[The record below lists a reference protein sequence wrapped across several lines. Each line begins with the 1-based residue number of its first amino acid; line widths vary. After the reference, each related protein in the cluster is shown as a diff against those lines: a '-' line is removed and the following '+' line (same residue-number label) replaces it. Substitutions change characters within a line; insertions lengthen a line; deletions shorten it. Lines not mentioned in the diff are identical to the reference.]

1 MSYVFCN
8 GCGHRNPPQSSFCSS
23 CGSVL
28 DGPDMRTVTL
38 SKVDALQD
46 APGTEDNVSVTV
58 DNTGNRKALLVVRN
72 GPNEGARF
80 SLTSNDSVI
89 GRHPDS
95 TICLDDVTVSRR
107 HAHLEQHDGQV
118 VLRDLGSLNGTYVN
132 QERIK
137 RRSLRTVTRCKLGAI
152 EWCSSR
158 VPRDDEE
165 LLLDRRGSRA
175 VARRVPG
182 RDDFKDQIPR
192 ESRSDRA

>member
-23 CGSVL
+23 CGSIL
-28 DGPDMRTVTL
+28 DGPDMRTVTI

-46 APGTEDNVSVTV
+46 APGLDDNISVSL
-58 DNTGNRKALLVVRN
+58 DQSGRKKPLLVVRN

-107 HAHLEQHDGQV
+107 HAHLEQSGDHV

-132 QERIK
+132 QERIEEAV
-137 RRSLRTVTRCKLGAI
+137 LAHG
-152 EWCSSR
+152 
-158 VPRDDEE
+158 DE
-165 LLLDRRGSRA
+165 
-175 VARRVPG
+175 VQIG
-182 RDDFKDQIPR
+182 RYRMVFF
-192 ESRSDRA
+192 ESAT